1 MLSVIDMETLFEIL
15 SQTENSLEFCFQ
27 NFSKHFASDL
37 FKPCYTLMGLLSNN
51 VLKIIFNIFLFKCK
65 F

>member
-15 SQTENSLEFCFQ
+15 SQTENTLEYCFQ
-27 NFSKHFASDL
+27 TFSKHFVSDL

-51 VLKIIFNIFLFKCK
+51 VLKIILNILF